1 MYFTSAN
8 DKENTVKSTAMAA
21 QNRIGFY
28 FAIVQWIVSTMFC
41 SYYLTMGIDLWA
53 VVLAIIV
60 CSAGQLGSAYL
71 FFKQKNYLAVI
82 VICVLTQICS
92 AQVFFFPEI
101 GKEINIFLALVVLF
115 PLFLLEEM
123 DHTVIF
129 LNFAGCMVLLICS
142 ELLNYQDTTVSRQ
155 IFSFLVK
162 FTLIIFNFGQVY
174 FLRTYLEKK
183 RLRALDD

>member
-1 MYFTSAN
+1 MYFTSAKE
-8 DKENTVKSTAMAA
+8 KENSVKATAMAA

-28 FAIVQWIVSTMFC
+28 FSLVQWIVSTMFC

-53 VVLAIIV
+53 VVLAVVV

-71 FFKQKNYLAVI
+71 FLKQKNYLAVI
-82 VICVLTQICS
+82 VLCVLTQICS

-115 PLFLLEEM
+115 PLFLLEEI
-123 DHTVIF
+123 DHTVVF
-129 LNFAGCMVLLICS
+129 SNFAGCMVLLVCS
-142 ELLNYQDTTVSRQ
+142 ELLNYQDVSVSKQ

-174 FLRTYLEKK
+174 FLRTYLEQK
-183 RLRALDD
+183 RASALED